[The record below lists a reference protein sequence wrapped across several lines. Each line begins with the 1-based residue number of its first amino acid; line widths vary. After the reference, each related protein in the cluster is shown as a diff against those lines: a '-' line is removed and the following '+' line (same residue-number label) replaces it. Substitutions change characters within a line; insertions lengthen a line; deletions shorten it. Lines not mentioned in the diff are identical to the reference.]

1 MSDPAK
7 RGTFRGGE
15 PGDDRIPAAMYVRMS
30 TEHQQ
35 YSTENQADAIR
46 QYADRHGFRIVETF
60 ADEGKSGLS
69 IEGRESLQRL
79 IDTVVAGK
87 ATFRAILVYDI
98 SRWGRF
104 QDPDES
110 GSYEYT
116 CRRVGIDVHY
126 CAEQFANDGTPTS
139 AIIKAVKR
147 AMAGEY
153 SRELSTKVFA
163 GQCRLVQMGYRQGG
177 MAGFGLRRMLL
188 DMTGAPKGT
197 LRHGEQKSLQTD
209 RVVLVPG
216 PDDEV
221 ETVQW
226 IYRAFVDEGRREG
239 EIAEA
244 LNDRGLVTDL
254 GRPWSC
260 GTVRQVLSNEKYIGN
275 NVFGRHSFKLKK
287 HHVANPPEL
296 WVRKDGA
303 FDGIVDA
310 ATFQR
315 AQRIMQERA
324 RRFTDE
330 DLLERLRALH
340 QRHGRVSGILID
352 EDDGTPGASAY
363 QSRFG
368 GLLRA
373 YQLIGYTPDIDYSFI
388 EVNRRL
394 RERHPAIV
402 AEVIG
407 QLRDQGG
414 NVEQDPDNGLL
425 LVNREVLV
433 SLVLSRCTTTPGGRH
448 RWIIRLEHGRRPDVT
463 IAVRMDPA
471 NEGVHDY
478 YVLPTIDMTFELLGE
493 GDRLRLAEDNGA
505 RLDVYRQPDLGT
517 FYPVA
522 ERVALRVA

>member
-1 MSDPAK
+1 
-7 RGTFRGGE
+7 
-15 PGDDRIPAAMYVRMS
+15 
-30 TEHQQ
+30 
-35 YSTENQADAIR
+35 
-46 QYADRHGFRIVETF
+46 
-60 ADEGKSGLS
+60 
-69 IEGRESLQRL
+69 
-79 IDTVVAGK
+79 
-87 ATFRAILVYDI
+87 
-98 SRWGRF
+98 
-104 QDPDES
+104 
-110 GSYEYT
+110 
-116 CRRVGIDVHY
+116 
-126 CAEQFANDGTPTS
+126 
-139 AIIKAVKR
+139 
-147 AMAGEY
+147 
-153 SRELSTKVFA
+153 
-163 GQCRLVQMGYRQGG
+163 VQLGYRQGG

-188 DMTGAPKGT
+188 DMTGTPKGT

-315 AQRIMQERA
+315 AQGIMQERA

-394 RERHPAIV
+394 RERHPVIV

-414 NVEQDPDNGLL
+414 GVEQDPDNGLL

-505 RLDVYRQPDLGT
+505 RLDVYRQPDLGM
-517 FYPVA
+517 FYRIA